1 MLSPGTISVSKHSA
15 TITGSGT
22 DFDCDDNLEGKY
34 IKVIGNDVWYLIK
47 EVVSDTE
54 ITLDRAYRGETASN
68 AYYELGHDSLWK
80 QKDLLDKEEATEAGK
95 FSI

>member
-1 MLSPGTISVSKHSA
+1 MLTPGTITATKHSA

-22 DFDCDDNLEGKY
+22 DFNCDDDLEGKY

-54 ITLDRAYRGETASN
+54 ITLDRAYRGETVSG
-68 AYYELGHDSLWK
+68 AYYELGASQQWTTPEIV
-80 QKDLLDKEEATEAGK
+80 EEDDTDAGK
-95 FSI
+95 FNL